1 MEIGKWVL
9 RDACRQAATWASRL
23 DDSQEMVMAVNL
35 SRRQLEAPDI
45 VAVVADIL
53 EETGLDPDRLCL
65 EITETAVMRD
75 LETSVRVLSG
85 LKALGV
91 RLAIDDFGVGF
102 SSLSQLKHLPPVDL
116 LKIDKS
122 FVDGLAASGDDRAI
136 VVAILSLARALGI
149 TAIAEGVEHL
159 DQVQALAALGCEL
172 AQGYHFFRPQPP
184 EALGPQLLE
193 AYAASAL
200 QDGGRAASPAGAVN
214 AGEPPAG

>member
-53 EETGLDPDRLCL
+53 EETGLDADRLCL

-122 FVDGLAASGDDRAI
+122 FVDGLAVSGDDRAI
-136 VVAILSLARALGI
+136 VAAILSLARALGI

-193 AYAASAL
+193 
-200 QDGGRAASPAGAVN
+200 GFAASPVAETA
-214 AGEPPAG
+214 E